1 MRKTWPDLTAAIIVA
16 AIAAAVPFAGLSRY
30 TIGELLLMLVY
41 ATVASQW
48 NLLFGVAGVFS
59 LAQMAVFALGGYATA
74 MLGSYLHW
82 SLWLAMPMA
91 GVASVLFS
99 VLIGLACLRLSGA
112 YVALLTLAVAQV
124 MYLLIV
130 TDTACFRMAGT
141 TCMQFTGGAVG
152 FTDFGSLGT
161 RALFHGQWIAA
172 DYALVAMLFAL
183 TMAFTYVVMHSPI
196 GLAFRALRDNP
207 GYARA
212 RGVNQF
218 RMQLLVFALSAF
230 FTGLAGGLYAAH
242 FESVGPSALS
252 LSQLLFIIAMV
263 VVGGIGRFWG
273 PLLGAVLLTAADEL
287 MRGAD
292 QFRLLGLGLIIAAAM
307 VVLPQ
312 GVLGAL
318 DQARTRLFQPKRPEA
333 RAAAAGE

>member
-1 MRKTWPDLTAAIIVA
+1 MRRPWPDLIAAAVVI

-59 LAQMAVFALGGYATA
+59 LAHMALFALGGYTTA
-74 MLGSYLHW
+74 MLGYYLHW
-82 SLWLAMPMA
+82 SLWVAMPVA
-91 GVASVLFS
+91 GVAAVGFS
-99 VLIGLACLRLSGA
+99 LLIGLACLRLSGA
-112 YVALLTLAVAQV
+112 YVALLTLAVAQM

-130 TDTACFRMAGT
+130 TDTACFRMIGT
-141 TCMQFTGGAVG
+141 SCVQFTGGAVG

-161 RALFHGQWIAA
+161 RAVFHGQWIAA
-172 DYALVAMLFAL
+172 DYALGAVLFAL
-183 TMAFTYVVMHSPI
+183 TMAFTYVVMHSPV
-196 GLAFRALRDNP
+196 GLGFRALRDNP

-230 FTGLAGGLYAAH
+230 FTGVAGGLYAAH

-252 LSQLLFIIAMV
+252 LSQLLFIVAMV

-273 PLLGAVLLTAADEL
+273 PLLGAVILTAADEF

-292 QFRLLGLGLIIAAAM
+292 QFRLLGLGLVIAAAM
-307 VVLPQ
+307 VAMPQ
-312 GVLGAL
+312 GVLGVL
-318 DQARTRLFQPKRPEA
+318 DQARA
-333 RAAAAGE
+333 RMLKPVKTGG